1 MQLSHD
7 HKFTVNQV
15 HWLRAK
21 AQFERWME
29 EQASIHN
36 EAVWVP
42 AYFHSKA
49 EQWRSLMSAA
59 SQQGQHGHEAY
70 ASQQMHSWND
80 LSKSLEKALSPIH
93 SASLKHY
100 RSASAYLS

>member
-1 MQLSHD
+1 M
-7 HKFTVNQV
+7 TVNRV

-21 AQFERWME
+21 AQFEQWME

-36 EAVWVP
+36 EAAWVP

-49 EQWRSLMSAA
+49 EQWRLLMTVA
-59 SQQGQHGHEAY
+59 SQQEQHGHEAY
-70 ASQQMHSWND
+70 ASQQMHSWD
-80 LSKSLEKALSPIH
+80 ELFKSSEKSLSPIH
-93 SASLKHY
+93 SVPLKHY